1 MRLSQSGFGTLNQ
14 LLALGILPAGILCAD
29 ILRTSGFTNCLDD
42 STIRVDNLNIEYDR
56 STGRV
61 VFDVAGTS
69 AKVQNVTASLTV
81 SAYGKKVYTKDFN
94 PCDEGSKVD
103 QLCPVPAGAFSAR
116 GEQPVTSTYASQ
128 IPAIAFNIPDL
139 DGEAKMELKSV
150 DDDHPL
156 ACIQSAVNNGK
167 TAEVPAVSYIAAGI
181 AAAALLLT
189 GLSALGG
196 AGNAGG
202 QAPTPNFGDIVG
214 WFQSMAQN
222 GMLSVSYPPV
232 YRSFSKNFAF
242 SGGLV
247 PWNSMQSSIDN
258 FRKVTGGNLTEDSVE
273 FLRNATL
280 VYRSGSKSNS
290 SALPRRA
297 VGFSIGGPVLYTRDD
312 LTTSVNGTQS
322 GNSTDPTSDSKV
334 SHMVHGIQGYVEQ
347 LTIPQAN
354 TFMTVL
360 LVFAIVLAAI
370 AVGIL
375 LFKVI
380 LETWALFGSFPKKLV
395 GFRKRYWGLLGRT
408 ITNLILLLYGV
419 WTLYC
424 VYQFTNGDSWAAK
437 LLAGVTFAIFTA
449 ILGFFTFR
457 IWQLARMSKKAEG
470 DTSVLF
476 EDKETWRKYS
486 LFYDNYKRGYWWLFM
501 PAIVYMFA
509 KGCVIAAGNGHG
521 LAQTAGQLII
531 EALMLALLLWNRP
544 YATKA
549 GNWINVFIQVV
560 RVLSVVCILV
570 FVEEL
575 GISQSTK
582 TITGVIL
589 IAVQSLL
596 TVALA
601 ILIAVNSIIVCC
613 RENPHRRRRKE
624 AEKLNRD
631 LDNLTPLDAR
641 NSLLM
646 DPVDYKDVKDPQA
659 RGYAMSTNSNRTSY
673 DALRPYRDETPPP
686 RPWERRE
693 STDNLVSSAAILGH
707 SRERS
712 TSGGSGVTSPPSPT
726 RYPTVP
732 DFGDYRDNEAEW
744 LVAEILALY
753 SQLSQLPSLYPSP
766 RVNSLFEKLVDLCCN
781 TSIQVLIHPGIVE
794 ITTSLRQLCS
804 AGEYEL
810 EAHWTEKV
818 LKKESQTKANAALFT
833 FPYYENYV
841 DLVRIE
847 LSAIAS
853 VIKGAKPRRYAVL
866 GSGPLPMTAICILR
880 ALSNDCEAVTVDNF
894 DCDPWAIAKSS
905 DLCRHTGYRQEE
917 IGHHCVDVESEDYD
931 LRSFHVVYL
940 ASLVGITRERKQGA
954 IIRIMMQMSPGAL
967 LVLRSAHSLRSLL
980 YPVVEINTTL
990 TSLGL
995 KPLLIVHPYDHI
1007 VNSVV
1012 ICLIGPAI
1020 SPALLDNKKTEN

>member
-1 MRLSQSGFGTLNQ
+1 MRLSQSGFGRLSQ
-14 LLALGILPAGILCAD
+14 LLALGILPVGVLSAD
-29 ILRTSGFTNCLDD
+29 ILKTSGFTSCLDD
-42 STIRVDNLNIEYDR
+42 SAIRVDKLNIEYDR
-56 STGRV
+56 SRGKV
-61 VFDVAGTS
+61 IFDVAGTS

-81 SAYGKKVYTKDFN
+81 SAYGNEFYRKNFN
-94 PCDEGSKVD
+94 PCKEGSKVD
-103 QLCPVPAGAFSAR
+103 QLCPVLAGTFSAR
-116 GEQPVTSTYASQ
+116 GEQSVTSTYANQ

-150 DDDHPL
+150 DGDQPL
-156 ACIQSAVNNGK
+156 ACIQSTVNNGK
-167 TAEVPAVSYIAAGI
+167 TAEVSAVSYVAAGI

-189 GLSALGG
+189 GLSALGS
-196 AGNAGG
+196 AGSAGSH
-202 QAPTPNFGDIVG
+202 PPSPNFGDIVG

-258 FRKVTGGNLTEDSVE
+258 FRKITGGNLTEDSVE

-280 VYRSGSKSNS
+280 VYRSASESNS
-290 SALPRRA
+290 NALPRRA
-297 VGFSIGGPVLYTRDD
+297 VGFSIGGPVLSTRDD
-312 LTTSVNGTQS
+312 LTTSVNGTQA
-322 GNSTDPTSDSKV
+322 GNSTDPNSESKV
-334 SHMVHGIQGYVEQ
+334 SHVVHGIQGYVEQ

-360 LVFAIVLAAI
+360 LIFAIVLAAI

-457 IWQLARMSKKAEG
+457 IWQLARRSKKAEG

-476 EDKETWRKYS
+476 EDKKTWRKYS

-589 IAVQSLL
+589 IAVQSVL
-596 TVALA
+596 TAALA

-613 RENPHRRRRKE
+613 QENPHRRRRKE

-646 DPVDYKDVKDPQA
+646 DPVDYKDVKNPQA
-659 RGYAMSTNSNRTSY
+659 RGYAMSTYSSRTSY
-673 DALRPYRDETPPP
+673 DAARPYRDETPPP
-686 RPWERRE
+686 RPWGRRE
-693 STDNLVSSAAILGH
+693 STENLVSSAASLGH

-712 TSGGSGVTSPPSPT
+712 TSRGSGVTSPPPLT
-726 RYPTVP
+726 RDPTVP
-732 DFGDYRDNEAEW
+732 DFGDYR
-744 LVAEILALY
+744 
-753 SQLSQLPSLYPSP
+753 
-766 RVNSLFEKLVDLCCN
+766 
-781 TSIQVLIHPGIVE
+781 G
-794 ITTSLRQLCS
+794 
-804 AGEYEL
+804 
-810 EAHWTEKV
+810 
-818 LKKESQTKANAALFT
+818 
-833 FPYYENYV
+833 
-841 DLVRIE
+841 
-847 LSAIAS
+847 
-853 VIKGAKPRRYAVL
+853 
-866 GSGPLPMTAICILR
+866 R
-880 ALSNDCEAVTVDNF
+880 A
-894 DCDPWAIAKSS
+894 
-905 DLCRHTGYRQEE
+905 Y
-917 IGHHCVDVESEDYD
+917 
-931 LRSFHVVYL
+931 
-940 ASLVGITRERKQGA
+940 
-954 IIRIMMQMSPGAL
+954 
-967 LVLRSAHSLRSLL
+967 
-980 YPVVEINTTL
+980 
-990 TSLGL
+990 
-995 KPLLIVHPYDHI
+995 
-1007 VNSVV
+1007 
-1012 ICLIGPAI
+1012 
-1020 SPALLDNKKTEN
+1020 